1 MSLIEALLL
10 GLVQGLTEF
19 LPVSSSGHLAIL
31 KNLLQIKE
39 TGIIFSV
46 LLHTGTLAVLLAAFR
61 QDVKKLLLEGCKTIY
76 DFAGNFK
83 IYFKNRHEQE
93 AIRYK
98 KLISNNYRKL
108 FLLLLVST
116 LPTAVEGILLE
127 DLVLQA
133 ESNLLA
139 PAIGLFITG
148 IFLLVIDFF
157 PAGKKIP
164 KDVGYGT
171 AFFIGIFQGIAV
183 FPGISRLGITL
194 AVCLMCGFNR
204 KFAIKYAFLTA
215 IPAVLGVAFWEL
227 IQVPGSGI
235 SAGTFGIYLAA
246 AVVAGITG
254 YFCIRLMLRLI
265 RKKKFSFFAGYCFLL
280 GTAAAVCNFV
290 L

>member
-108 FLLLLVST
+108 FL
-116 LPTAVEGILLE
+116 PP
-127 DLVLQA
+127 D
-133 ESNLLA
+133 
-139 PAIGLFITG
+139 
-148 IFLLVIDFF
+148 
-157 PAGKKIP
+157 
-164 KDVGYGT
+164 
-171 AFFIGIFQGIAV
+171 
-183 FPGISRLGITL
+183 
-194 AVCLMCGFNR
+194 C
-204 KFAIKYAFLTA
+204 
-215 IPAVLGVAFWEL
+215 
-227 IQVPGSGI
+227 
-235 SAGTFGIYLAA
+235 
-246 AVVAGITG
+246 
-254 YFCIRLMLRLI
+254 
-265 RKKKFSFFAGYCFLL
+265 
-280 GTAAAVCNFV
+280 
-290 L
+290 

>member
-1 MSLIEALLL
+1 M
-10 GLVQGLTEF
+10 
-19 LPVSSSGHLAIL
+19 PYHLAIPHQCNNYFIIHNL
-31 KNLLQIKE
+31 SFFVKNFF
-39 TGIIFSV
+39 IF
-46 LLHTGTLAVLLAAFR
+46 
-61 QDVKKLLLEGCKTIY
+61 
-76 DFAGNFK
+76 FK

-215 IPAVLGVAFWEL
+215 IPAVLGAAFWEL

>member
-1 MSLIEALLL
+1 M
-10 GLVQGLTEF
+10 
-19 LPVSSSGHLAIL
+19 
-31 KNLLQIKE
+31 
-39 TGIIFSV
+39 
-46 LLHTGTLAVLLAAFR
+46 
-61 QDVKKLLLEGCKTIY
+61 
-76 DFAGNFK
+76 
-83 IYFKNRHEQE
+83 
-93 AIRYK
+93 
-98 KLISNNYRKL
+98 
-108 FLLLLVST
+108 
-116 LPTAVEGILLE
+116 EGILLE

-215 IPAVLGVAFWEL
+215 IPAVLGAAFWEL

-265 RKKKFSFFAGYCFLL
+265 RKKKFSFLAGYCFLL
-280 GTAAAVCNFV
+280 GTAAAICNFV

>member
-139 PAIGLFITG
+139 PA
-148 IFLLVIDFF
+148 
-157 PAGKKIP
+157 GKKIP

-215 IPAVLGVAFWEL
+215 IPAVLGAAFWEL
-227 IQVPGSGI
+227 IQVPGPEFQREPLVSIWRQLLLRESQAISVSGLCCGLFGKRNFLFLQDTVFCWVQQRQ
-235 SAGTFGIYLAA
+235 SAILY
-246 AVVAGITG
+246 
-254 YFCIRLMLRLI
+254 Y
-265 RKKKFSFFAGYCFLL
+265 K
-280 GTAAAVCNFV
+280 
-290 L
+290 

>member
-46 LLHTGTLAVLLAAFR
+46 LLHTGTLA
-61 QDVKKLLLEGCKTIY
+61 EGCKTIY

-215 IPAVLGVAFWEL
+215 IPAVLGAAFWEL
-227 IQVPGSGI
+227 IQVPGPGI

>member
-171 AFFIGIFQGIAV
+171 AFFIGIF
-183 FPGISRLGITL
+183 S
-194 AVCLMCGFNR
+194 
-204 KFAIKYAFLTA
+204 
-215 IPAVLGVAFWEL
+215 
-227 IQVPGSGI
+227 SGC
-235 SAGTFGIYLAA
+235 SPVSSVDYLSNALWY
-246 AVVAGITG
+246 I
-254 YFCIRLMLRLI
+254 C
-265 RKKKFSFFAGYCFLL
+265 
-280 GTAAAVCNFV
+280 
-290 L
+290 